1 MVDFNCCDHECVC
14 QHNGHLEAAQQY
26 SSILSKVM
34 SKNANSEYVSK
45 EDKDKWNNKAN
56 QDVVDLIKMMVEKHE
71 EKLDEL
77 EEGLDKKVKLIL
89 YDLGFGDNILA
100 KYATIEY
107 VNELVAK
114 IKNDT
119 ADLSKY
125 ALKTDLDTIKNDIQ
139 NKINNLTTE
148 INNIKVTGGKDYS
161 IESMEYKDN
170 QLVLK
175 QKNGGTFTVSIA
187 SGNVD
192 TSKFVT
198 KEQLAAELTK
208 YAEINKL
215 KRIRVKG
222 NVHSLYGNG
231 TEIIDI
237 PTGGGGGG
245 NDGKDGGYYKQYF
258 KNNTSETVAPE
269 KPTDGSAPSAESGW
283 TENAV
288 NRKSGEYTW
297 MIQVFVSGDGLY
309 GHYMTPICITGS
321 KGDRGPQGPQGPA
334 GSSGTGADTN
344 DRDFRYYRTE
354 KGHDIEGIQKPDGD
368 NYYDWTDNP
377 QGVGVDKE
385 TGVFY
390 DNEWVCVRIKIDGVW
405 GEWIGP
411 VLWSHYGENGTDG
424 DGVEYIFTKTSTG
437 TPTDDPSSWYNNEQS
452 KANGKDDSGS
462 CSWEDNSES
471 YYNTK
476 YFNQDEY
483 IKKNSGWFD
492 DPSNIEDQ
500 HPGDKIWVSVRK
512 KRNDSNPTS
521 SEKEDAYWHQY
532 SQPKIWSYYAK
543 DGVVDA
549 VIIDVVGETRYVY
562 IDPVT
567 KLSKAYNANV
577 TVNMYNSGD
586 TISKTLQFV
595 SFKKSDGTDMSS
607 LQSSFTFTNDAVAVN
622 FAENALNFEND
633 AYYTLT
639 LVGTPQDMTDQNR
652 YAEISFYGI
661 SNEGIQAEPGKNA
674 VRLDLDN
681 ENESVVCDKDGN
693 VIGNIKGTSFHL
705 YDGNT
710 EVNEGAEY
718 SLTYSN
724 LASQPTIDGN
734 TIKNIVLNSGVGQ
747 NALNASITVNAT
759 YNSAD
764 YYATYTISKVLP
776 GNDGQSAVVYRLE
789 PSTNAVKISSDGTIS
804 PNTVSCK
811 CYKQIGL
818 NQAQEA
824 NNVSIF
830 SKDNIN
836 DQWAQLNGSIAVT
849 ENMYW
854 IKFCAVEKNSNPND
868 SGVILYDQET
878 IPVVKDGEIGVGI
891 ESVNTYYGLSENMTE
906 RPAEFNYDT
915 LSKAV
920 IENNGSKYVWSADK
934 VTYTKGDPQFT
945 GIYCIGKCSDL
956 TSVIE
961 QYATSLSYDRKPQ
974 EADWIDTYPKV
985 SQKGIYIWSR
995 DKIVWKNGGI
1005 SYSEPQLVGYIAKD
1019 GDSSGSV
1026 TVGLYTT
1033 ASAISYQ
1040 DGSFYPNEIGA
1051 IVRWGEGKTLTEY
1064 KPENPG
1070 GWQFQYK
1077 VDDADWTD
1085 MTTNTIQSQGEN
1097 GISFKA
1103 HKDDVNLQEYVPIIK
1118 SGIDGLNGVTY
1129 MIDVSGM
1136 TLSYGE
1142 SHVTEGT
1149 YETDAKF
1156 TVKLYKKEGNEDY
1169 VLQKTDDYECTVSQ
1183 DPSDQTTTP
1192 DVATNSDNWYC
1203 KIATSEIASKS
1214 ATIKIIITT
1223 NPGGAF
1229 ACSMVIPIS
1238 AAGKDGN
1245 ASTGQTFKGSPLRI
1259 ADSWTSGKK
1268 YYDGKRDAE
1277 NGIFYQDVVLYNN
1290 MYYVCI
1296 NTEAGESNQWKTA
1309 PDTASYWKVFAVT
1322 ENFVADK
1329 IISNQAYIK
1338 ELSSNEIVIFDG
1350 GTIVAGMTS
1359 SKTIDSKSDLNGNVT
1374 KKGDVRIWAGG
1385 MQKEG
1390 DLTSAP
1396 FTVTDAGVL
1405 KCQSAEGNSITLQ
1418 DGTIY
1423 FNINGSVYHLGITND
1438 KPDWINSNA
1447 ADSTETW
1454 YQKIGS
1460 DTNLS
1465 FSQVG
1470 AFAIKDNKY
1479 YTDAT
1484 MKTPVSGTYYKKVD
1498 NSTIL
1503 YQVGIYTFLTYGY
1516 LFGVEVY
1523 NKASF
1528 TNGTKNMQGTV
1539 ATTGSVLVN
1548 TIPSQSPSGE
1558 IGGTLNVITTNKSW
1572 AKISKVDKPTGV
1584 FTYYIADTS
1593 GSSSDSIPYTR
1604 IKQDGVTFNYN
1615 TNNGI
1620 YVMSASDTEIP
1631 NLSSMLSSWRT
1642 NVGTG
1647 ISDVV
1652 YEIRNNNL
1660 TGGFIS

>member
-14 QHNGHLEAAQQY
+14 RHNGHLEAAQQY

-34 SKNANSEYVSK
+34 SKNADSEYVSK
-45 EDKDKWNNKAN
+45 EDKDNWNNKA
-56 QDVVDLIKMMVEKHE
+56 DKDLVDLIKVMVEKHE
-71 EKLDEL
+71 ERLDDL
-77 EEGLDKKVKLIL
+77 EDNLDKKIKLIL
-89 YDLGFGDNILA
+89 YDLGFGDNLLA

-107 VNELVAK
+107 VNDLIAK
-114 IKNDT
+114 IKNDEI
-119 ADLSKY
+119 DLSKY
-125 ALKTDLDTIKNDIQ
+125 ALKSDLDSIKNDIQ
-139 NKINNLTTE
+139 NKIDKLTNE
-148 INNIKVTGGKDYS
+148 ITNIKINGGKDYS
-161 IESMEYKDN
+161 IESMTYDGEY
-170 QLVLK
+170 LVLR
-175 QKNGGTFTVSIA
+175 QKNGGQFTVAIA
-187 SGNVD
+187 SGPAPD
-192 TSKFVT
+192 ISGFVT
-198 KEQLAAELTK
+198 KSQLASELTK

-258 KNNTSETVAPE
+258 KNNRSETVAPE

-288 NRKSGEYTW
+288 NRKPGEYTW

-321 KGDRGPQGPQGPA
+321 KGDQGPQGPQGPA

-344 DRDFRYYRTE
+344 DRDFCYYRTE
-354 KGHDIEGIQKPDGD
+354 KGHDIKDIQKPDGD

-437 TPTDDPSSWYNNEQS
+437 APISNPQGWYNNEQS

-521 SEKEDAYWHQY
+521 SETEDAYWHQY

-607 LQSSFTFTNDAVAVN
+607 LQSSFTFTNDAVDVN

-639 LVGTPQDMTDQNR
+639 LTGTPSGSVSDQIR

-681 ENESVVCDKDGN
+681 ENESVVCDKNGN

-710 EVNEGAEY
+710 EVNEGAQY

-734 TIKNIVLNSGVGQ
+734 TIKNIVLNSGVGES
-747 NALNASITVNAT
+747 ALNASITVKAT

-764 YYATYTISKVLP
+764 YYATYTISKALP
-776 GNDGQSAVVYRLE
+776 GNDGEPAIVYRLE

-804 PNTVSCK
+804 PNTISCK

-824 NNVSIF
+824 DDISIF
-830 SKDNIN
+830 SKNNIN
-836 DQWAQLNGSIAVT
+836 DQWAQLNGNIVIT

-854 IKFCAVEKNSNPND
+854 IKFCAVKKNSNPND
-868 SGVILYDQET
+868 SGVTLYDQET
-878 IPVVKDGEIGVGI
+878 IPVI
-891 ESVNTYYGLSENMTE
+891 
-906 RPAEFNYDT
+906 
-915 LSKAV
+915 
-920 IENNGSKYVWSADK
+920 
-934 VTYTKGDPQFT
+934 
-945 GIYCIGKCSDL
+945 
-956 TSVIE
+956 
-961 QYATSLSYDRKPQ
+961 
-974 EADWIDTYPKV
+974 
-985 SQKGIYIWSR
+985 
-995 DKIVWKNGGI
+995 
-1005 SYSEPQLVGYIAKD
+1005 KD
-1019 GDSSGSV
+1019 GDSSSSV

-1070 GWQFQYK
+1070 DWQFQYK

-1103 HKDDVNLQEYVPIIK
+1103 HKDAYNSGGTAYEEINLQEYVPIIK
-1118 SGIDGLNGVTY
+1118 SGINGLSGVTY

-1156 TVKLYKKEGNEDY
+1156 TVKLYKKEGNKDY

-1183 DPSDQTTTP
+1183 NPSDQTTTP
-1192 DVATNSDNWYC
+1192 DVTTNSDNWYC
-1203 KIATSEIASKS
+1203 KIAASEIASKS

-1229 ACSMVIPIS
+1229 VCSMVIPIS
-1238 AAGKDGN
+1238 AAGKDGE
-1245 ASTGQTFKGSPLRI
+1245 AATGQTFKGSPLRI
-1259 ADSWTSGKK
+1259 LDSWESGKK

-1277 NGIFYQDVVLYNN
+1277 NGVFYQDVVLYNN
-1290 MYYVCI
+1290 MYYACI
-1296 NTEAGESNQWKTA
+1296 NTEAGESDQWKTQ
-1309 PDTASYWKVFAVT
+1309 PSTASYWKVFAVT

-1329 IISNQAYIK
+1329 IIANQAYIK

-1359 SKTIDSKSDLNGNVT
+1359 SKTIDDKSDLYGRVNENG
-1374 KKGDVRIWAGG
+1374 KGNVRIWAGG

-1405 KCQSAEGNSITLQ
+1405 KCQSVEGNSITLQ

-1423 FNINGSVYHLGITND
+1423 FNINGSVYHLGITNG

-1454 YQKIGS
+1454 YQKRGS

-1498 NSTIL
+1498 NNTIL

-1539 ATTGSVLVN
+1539 AITGSVSVN

-1572 AKISKVDKPTGV
+1572 AKISKVDKPTGS
-1584 FTYYIADTS
+1584 FTYYIAGTS
-1593 GSSSDSIPYTR
+1593 GSSSNSITYTR
-1604 IKQDGVTFNYN
+1604 IEQDRVTFNHN

-1631 NLSSMLSSWRT
+1631 NLSSTLSDWFI
-1642 NVGTG
+1642 NHGTG
-1647 ISDVV
+1647 SSDAV
-1652 YEIRNNNL
+1652 YEIRNKNL
-1660 TGGFIS
+1660 TEHFIP

>member
-34 SKNANSEYVSK
+34 SKNADSEYVSK

-56 QDVVDLIKMMVEKHE
+56 QDIVDLIKMMVEKHE

-89 YDLGFGDNILA
+89 YDLGFGDNVLA

-161 IESMEYKDN
+161 IESMEYKNN

-175 QKNGGTFTVSIA
+175 QKNSGTFTVSIA
-187 SGNVD
+187 AGNVD

-258 KNNTSETVAPE
+258 KNNRSETVAPE

-288 NRKSGEYTW
+288 NRKPGEYTW

-377 QGVGVDKE
+377 QGVGLDKE

-390 DNEWVCVRIKIDGVW
+390 DNEWVCVRIKTDGVW

-424 DGVEYIFTKTSTG
+424 DGVEYIFTKTSTVA
-437 TPTDDPSSWYNNEQS
+437 PTEDPSSWYNNEQS

-462 CSWEDNSES
+462 CSWEDNGQS

-512 KRNDSNPTS
+512 KRNDSDPTS

-532 SQPKIWSYYAK
+532 SHPKIWSYYAK

-639 LVGTPQDMTDQNR
+639 LIGTPSGSVSDQIR

-681 ENESVVCDKDGN
+681 ENESVVCDKNGN

-710 EVNEGAEY
+710 EVNEGAQY

-747 NALNASITVNAT
+747 SALNASITVKAT

-764 YYATYTISKVLP
+764 YYATYTISKTLP
-776 GNDGQSAVVYRLE
+776 GNDGEPAVVYRLE

-824 NNVSIF
+824 DDVSIF

-836 DQWAQLNGSIAVT
+836 DQWAQLNGSIAIT
-849 ENMYW
+849 QNMYW
-854 IKFCAVEKNSNPND
+854 IKFCAVKKNSNPND
-868 SGVILYDQET
+868 SGVTLYDQET
-878 IPVVKDGEIGVGI
+878 IPVIKDGEIGVGI
-891 ESVNTYYGLSENMTE
+891 KSVNTYYGLSENMTE
-906 RPAEFNYDT
+906 RPDDFNYDT

-920 IENNGSKYVWSADK
+920 IQDNGSKYVWSADK

-974 EADWIDTYPKV
+974 ESDWIDTYPKV

-1019 GDSSGSV
+1019 GDSSSSV

-1070 GWQFQYK
+1070 DWQFQYK
-1077 VDDADWTD
+1077 VDDDDWTD

-1103 HKDDVNLQEYVPIIK
+1103 HKDAYNVGGTAYEEINLQEYVPIIK
-1118 SGIDGLNGVTY
+1118 SGIDGLSGVTY

-1169 VLQKTDDYECTVSQ
+1169 VLQKTDNYECTVSQ

-1192 DVATNSDNWYC
+1192 DVTTNSDNWYC
-1203 KIATSEIASKS
+1203 KIATSEITSKS

-1229 ACSMVIPIS
+1229 VYSMVIPIS
-1238 AAGKDGN
+1238 AAGKDGE
-1245 ASTGQTFKGSPLRI
+1245 AATGQTFKGSPLRI
-1259 ADSWTSGKK
+1259 LDSWESGKK

-1277 NGIFYQDVVLYNN
+1277 NGVFYQDVVLYNN
-1290 MYYVCI
+1290 MYYACI
-1296 NTEAGESNQWKTA
+1296 NTETGESDQWKTTPSA
-1309 PDTASYWKVFAVT
+1309 ASYWKVFAVT
-1322 ENFVADK
+1322 ENFVAEK
-1329 IISNQAYIK
+1329 IIANQAYVK

-1359 SKTIDSKSDLNGNVT
+1359 SKAIDSKSDLNGNVT

-1385 MQKEG
+1385 MQREG

-1396 FTVTDAGVL
+1396 FTVTDTGVL
-1405 KCQSAEGNSITLQ
+1405 TSGTTDKIILDN
-1418 DGTIY
+1418 GTIY
-1423 FNINGSVYHLGITND
+1423 FVVNGTKWKLGITNN
-1438 KPDWINSNA
+1438 KPDWINEQGADQLLSTYTLSGKTFTLNGSQIAKKDNIWYETAALTNRLNGFVYVAASGNNDILYKVGQHYVLLGDSVGNVGLYKKLTFQNGVLQSCKIVGVCNNITATTAAGSGSFQINVGDSDWVEITRTTFDDSSQFAKCTYAGADHTGTATIIDKSTVQLSSDARLNGVYILSHSLTMAENA
-1447 ADSTETW
+1447 PYTSQWMA
-1454 YQKIGS
+1454 GS
-1460 DTNLS
+1460 D
-1465 FSQVG
+1465 F
-1470 AFAIKDNKY
+1470 
-1479 YTDAT
+1479 
-1484 MKTPVSGTYYKKVD
+1484 
-1498 NSTIL
+1498 
-1503 YQVGIYTFLTYGY
+1503 
-1516 LFGVEVY
+1516 
-1523 NKASF
+1523 
-1528 TNGTKNMQGTV
+1528 
-1539 ATTGSVLVN
+1539 
-1548 TIPSQSPSGE
+1548 QS
-1558 IGGTLNVITTNKSW
+1558 
-1572 AKISKVDKPTGV
+1572 
-1584 FTYYIADTS
+1584 
-1593 GSSSDSIPYTR
+1593 
-1604 IKQDGVTFNYN
+1604 
-1615 TNNGI
+1615 
-1620 YVMSASDTEIP
+1620 
-1631 NLSSMLSSWRT
+1631 
-1642 NVGTG
+1642 
-1647 ISDVV
+1647 
-1652 YEIRNNNL
+1652 YEIDTIDQNV
-1660 TGGFIS
+1660 

>member
-1 MVDFNCCDHECVC
+1 MVDFNCCDHECAC
-14 QHNGHLEAAQQY
+14 KHDGYLEAAQQY
-26 SSILSKVM
+26 SCILSNMM
-34 SKNANSEYVSK
+34 SNNACGEPVSK
-45 EDKDKWNNKAN
+45 EEKDKWNNKAN

-89 YDLGFGDNILA
+89 YDLGFGDNVLA

-114 IKNDT
+114 IKNET

-125 ALKTDLDTIKNDIQ
+125 ALKSDLDTIKNDIQ

-161 IESMEYKDN
+161 IESMTYDGEY
-170 QLVLK
+170 LVLR
-175 QKNGGTFTVSIA
+175 QKNGGQFTVSIA
-187 SGNVD
+187 SGKNPD
-192 TSKFVT
+192 TSGFVT
-198 KEQLAAELTK
+198 KSQLASELTK

-237 PTGGGGGG
+237 PTGGGGGGG

-288 NRKSGEYTW
+288 NRKPGEYTW
-297 MIQVFVSGDGLY
+297 MIQVFVSSDGLY

-321 KGDRGPQGPQGPA
+321 KGDQGPQGPQGPA

-354 KGHDIEGIQKPDGD
+354 KGHGIENIQKPNGD

-377 QGVGVDKE
+377 QGVGYVHNDNG
-385 TGVFY
+385 TVTFY
-390 DNEWVCVRIKIDGVW
+390 DNEWVCVRIKTDGVW

-437 TPTDDPSSWYNNEQS
+437 APISNPQGWYNNEQS

-521 SEKEDAYWHQY
+521 SETEDAYWHQY

-633 AYYTLT
+633 AYYILT

-661 SNEGIQAEPGKNA
+661 SNEGIQAEPG
-674 VRLDLDN
+674 
-681 ENESVVCDKDGN
+681 EDG
-693 VIGNIKGTSFHL
+693 
-705 YDGNT
+705 
-710 EVNEGAEY
+710 
-718 SLTYSN
+718 
-724 LASQPTIDGN
+724 
-734 TIKNIVLNSGVGQ
+734 
-747 NALNASITVNAT
+747 
-759 YNSAD
+759 
-764 YYATYTISKVLP
+764 
-776 GNDGQSAVVYRLE
+776 
-789 PSTNAVKISSDGTIS
+789 
-804 PNTVSCK
+804 
-811 CYKQIGL
+811 
-818 NQAQEA
+818 
-824 NNVSIF
+824 
-830 SKDNIN
+830 
-836 DQWAQLNGSIAVT
+836 VT
-849 ENMYW
+849 
-854 IKFCAVEKNSNPND
+854 A
-868 SGVILYDQET
+868 
-878 IPVVKDGEIGVGI
+878 GI
-891 ESVNTYYGLSENMTE
+891 
-906 RPAEFNYDT
+906 
-915 LSKAV
+915 
-920 IENNGSKYVWSADK
+920 
-934 VTYTKGDPQFT
+934 
-945 GIYCIGKCSDL
+945 
-956 TSVIE
+956 
-961 QYATSLSYDRKPQ
+961 
-974 EADWIDTYPKV
+974 
-985 SQKGIYIWSR
+985 
-995 DKIVWKNGGI
+995 
-1005 SYSEPQLVGYIAKD
+1005 
-1019 GDSSGSV
+1019 
-1026 TVGLYTT
+1026 YTT

-1040 DGSFYPNEIGA
+1040 DGSFYPNEIGVS
-1051 IVRWGEGKTLTEY
+1051 VRWGEGKTLTEY
-1064 KPENPG
+1064 KPENSG

-1118 SGIDGLNGVTY
+1118 SGIPGLSGVTY

-1142 SHVTEGT
+1142 SHVTEGK

-1169 VLQKTDDYECTVSQ
+1169 VLQETNGYECTVSQ
-1183 DPSDQTTTP
+1183 DPNDQTTTP
-1192 DVATNSDNWYC
+1192 DVTTNSDNWYC
-1203 KIATSEIASKS
+1203 KIAASEIASKS

-1229 ACSMVIPIS
+1229 ICSMVIPIS
-1238 AAGKDGN
+1238 AAGKDGE
-1245 ASTGQTFKGSPLRI
+1245 AATGQTLKGSPLRI
-1259 ADSWTSGKK
+1259 RGTYDKNLAP

-1277 NGIFYQDVVLYNN
+1277 SGVFYQDIVLHNN
-1290 MYYVCI
+1290 MYYACI
-1296 NTEAGESNQWKTA
+1296 NTQAGIDDNWQTDPGAGS
-1309 PDTASYWKVFAVT
+1309 SYWQPFTINDNAFYNLLMANK
-1322 ENFVADK
+1322 
-1329 IISNQAYIK
+1329 AYIK
-1338 ELSSNEIVIFDG
+1338 ELSSEEVVIFDG
-1350 GTIVAGMTS
+1350 ETIVAGMTS

-1374 KKGDVRIWAGG
+1374 NKGDVRIWAGE
-1385 MQKEG
+1385 MQNAG
-1390 DLTSAP
+1390 DLTSAYTTISNNGSIKLQNIEKGKYIYLDP
-1396 FTVTDAGVL
+1396 
-1405 KCQSAEGNSITLQ
+1405 GNCNFKISGPTTIQ
-1418 DGTIY
+1418 DGTDLPSNENRTDLVNFDYNVDQDGLCSYVILKLQSQGLITLNPLSNHTATSGINIY
-1423 FNINGSVYHLGITND
+1423 DVDENSKNHSNLTNDGIVFYDDYGKGIITFSSTQIPINTDFATITNSYNNKGLHMQRTVD
-1438 KPDWINSNA
+1438 GKTLFIIDNLP
-1447 ADSTETW
+1447 
-1454 YQKIGS
+1454 KS
-1460 DTNLS
+1460 DPGIDGALYSDQSGNL
-1465 FSQVG
+1465 
-1470 AFAIKDNKY
+1470 
-1479 YTDAT
+1479 
-1484 MKTPVSGTYYKKVD
+1484 
-1498 NSTIL
+1498 
-1503 YQVGIYTFLTYGY
+1503 
-1516 LFGVEVY
+1516 
-1523 NKASF
+1523 
-1528 TNGTKNMQGTV
+1528 
-1539 ATTGSVLVN
+1539 
-1548 TIPSQSPSGE
+1548 
-1558 IGGTLNVITTNKSW
+1558 
-1572 AKISKVDKPTGV
+1572 KIS
-1584 FTYYIADTS
+1584 I
-1593 GSSSDSIPYTR
+1593 
-1604 IKQDGVTFNYN
+1604 
-1615 TNNGI
+1615 NN
-1620 YVMSASDTEIP
+1620 
-1631 NLSSMLSSWRT
+1631 
-1642 NVGTG
+1642 
-1647 ISDVV
+1647 
-1652 YEIRNNNL
+1652 
-1660 TGGFIS
+1660 